1 MIAQH
6 GLGTTNMQNAPCLGI
21 LMLDN
26 RFERYLGDIGN
37 AATMPFPV
45 LYRKAP
51 NATTAAITTLQ
62 DNSFLEGF
70 VAAGQALVEAGAD
83 GIVTSCGFLA
93 IYQKELASRLG
104 VPVAT
109 SALMQIPIVDRL
121 LATGKRTGVLT
132 FNGASLGRP
141 HLEGVGAPLDVPIV
155 GLPDNGRFQRALL
168 GDPTVDGYEAREEE
182 AVDAARLLVTRHP
195 EVGAIVLECTNL
207 VPHASAIHA
216 ATALPVYD
224 VWTLISWFHAGLR
237 PRSWPRP

>member
-1 MIAQH
+1 M
-6 GLGTTNMQNAPCLGI
+6 NDAPCLGI

-37 AATMPFPV
+37 PATMPFPV
-45 LYRKAP
+45 LYRKVP

-70 VAAGQALVEAGAD
+70 LVAGQALVEEGAD

-93 IYQKELASRLG
+93 IYQKEMTRRLR
-104 VPVAT
+104 VPVAS
-109 SALMQIPIVDRL
+109 SALLQISIVDRL
-121 LATGKRTGVLT
+121 LAPGKRTGVLT

-155 GLPDNGRFQRALL
+155 GMPDNGCFQRALL
-168 GDPTVDGYEAREEE
+168 GHATDDSYDIREKE
-182 AVDAARLLVTRHP
+182 AVDAARLLVTKHP

-207 VPHASAIHA
+207 VPHAAAIHA

-224 VWTLISWFHAGLR
+224 VWTLISWFYAGLR
-237 PRSWPRP
+237 PRMWPRP

>member
-1 MIAQH
+1 M
-6 GLGTTNMQNAPCLGI
+6 LKAPCLGI

-26 RFERYLGDIGN
+26 SFERYLGDIGN
-37 AATMPFPV
+37 PATMPFPV
-45 LYRKAP
+45 LYRKVP

-62 DNSFLEGF
+62 DDSFLEGF
-70 VAAGQALVEAGAD
+70 IAAGQALARDGAD

-93 IYQKELASRLG
+93 IYQKDLAGRLG

-109 SALMQIPIVDRL
+109 SALMQIPMVDRL
-121 LATGKRTGVLT
+121 LARGKRAGVLT

-155 GLPDNGRFQRALL
+155 GLVEDGRFQRALL
-168 GDPTVDGYEAREEE
+168 GLATDDGYEAREEE
-182 AVDAARLLVTRHP
+182 AVEAARLLVSRHR

-237 PRSWPRP
+237 PRAWPRP

>member
-1 MIAQH
+1 MR
-6 GLGTTNMQNAPCLGI
+6 NAPCLGI

-37 AATMPFPV
+37 PATMPFPV
-45 LYRKAP
+45 LYRKVP

-62 DNSFLEGF
+62 DDAFLEGF
-70 VAAGQALVEAGAD
+70 VAAGQALVDEGAD
-83 GIVTSCGFLA
+83 GVITSCGFLA
-93 IYQKELASRLG
+93 IYQKELAGRLG
-104 VPVAT
+104 VPVAS

-121 LATGKRTGVLT
+121 LAPGKRAGVLT

-168 GDPTVDGYEAREEE
+168 GLATDDGFDIREKE
-182 AVDAARLLVTRHP
+182 AVDAAQLLVKRHP

-207 VPHASAIHA
+207 VPHAAAIHA

-224 VWTLISWFHAGLR
+224 VWTLISWFYAGLR
-237 PRSWPRP
+237 PRTWPRP

>member
-1 MIAQH
+1 
-6 GLGTTNMQNAPCLGI
+6 MQNAPCLGI

-37 AATMPFPV
+37 PATMPFPV
-45 LYRKAP
+45 LYRRVP

-70 VAAGQALVEAGAD
+70 VAAGQALVDDGAE

-109 SALMQIPIVDRL
+109 SALMQIPMVDKL
-121 LATGKRTGVLT
+121 LAGGKRTGVLT

-141 HLEGVGAPLDVPIV
+141 HLEGVGAPLDVPII
-155 GLPDNGRFQRALL
+155 GLAENGRFQRALL
-168 GDPTVDGYEAREEE
+168 GLATVDGYDAREEE
-182 AVDAARLLVTRHP
+182 AVDAARRLVARHP

-207 VPHASAIHA
+207 VPHASAIHT
-216 ATALPVYD
+216 ATGLPVYD

-237 PRSWPRP
+237 PQTWRRP

>member
-1 MIAQH
+1 MH
-6 GLGTTNMQNAPCLGI
+6 KAPCLGI

-26 RFERYLGDIGN
+26 RFERYVGDIGN
-37 AATMPFPV
+37 PATMPFPV
-45 LYRKAP
+45 LYRKVP

-62 DNSFLEGF
+62 DDSFLEGF
-70 VAAGQALVEAGAD
+70 VAAGQALVAEGAD

-93 IYQKELASRLG
+93 IYQKELTRRLG
-104 VPVAT
+104 VPVAS

-121 LATGKRTGVLT
+121 LAPGKRAGVLT

-141 HLEGVGAPLDVPIV
+141 HLEAVSAPLDVPII

-168 GDPTVDGYEAREEE
+168 EFATDDGFDIREKE
-182 AVDAARLLVTRHP
+182 AVDAARLLLARHP

-207 VPHASAIHA
+207 VPHAAAIHT

-224 VWTLISWFHAGLR
+224 VWTLISWFYAGLR
-237 PRSWPRP
+237 PRTWPRP